1 MTRIAIAFSILAL
14 AGVAGCGSDP
24 VQPAPAPVVVTPPP
38 AVVTTPAPAP
48 AASPAPATVVVQSP
62 VAVRP
67 GFGRV
72 ESINA
77 LPPSSAAA
85 AGGQTM
91 RRLGVKMEDGTMQFV
106 DTAAGNIALGDRVEL
121 TAEGRIRH

>member
-1 MTRIAIAFSILAL
+1 MAKTAIALSVLAL
-14 AGVAGCGSDP
+14 AGLAGCGSDP
-24 VQPAPAPVVVTPPP
+24 VKPAPVAATPPP
-38 AVVTTPAPAP
+38 SA
-48 AASPAPATVVVQSP
+48 SP
-62 VAVRP
+62 VAARP

-77 LPPSSAAA
+77 APSSSAAA

-91 RRLGVKMEDGTMQFV
+91 RRLGIKMEDGTMQLV

-121 TAEGRIRH
+121 TSEGRIRH

>member
-1 MTRIAIAFSILAL
+1 MTKPVIALSVLAL
-14 AGVAGCGSDP
+14 AGLAGCGSDP
-24 VQPAPAPVVVTPPP
+24 VQPAPVVITPPAP

-48 AASPAPATVVVQSP
+48 AASSAPATVVVTSP

-72 ESINA
+72 ESVNA

-91 RRLGVKMEDGTMQFV
+91 RRLGIKMEDGTMQFV

-121 TAEGRIRH
+121 TSEGRIRH

>member
-1 MTRIAIAFSILAL
+1 MLSSALGLATL
-14 AGVAGCGSDP
+14 YGCGSDP
-24 VQPAPAPVVVTPPP
+24 VQPAPVVVTPPPP
-38 AVVTTPAPAP
+38 AVVTTPAPAATP
-48 AASPAPATVVVQSP
+48 PTTVVVTSP

-77 LPPSSAAA
+77 VPSTTAAA

-91 RRLGVKMEDGTMQFV
+91 RRLGIKMEDGTMQFV
-106 DTAAGNIALGDRVEL
+106 DTTAGNIALGDRVEL
-121 TAEGRIRH
+121 TSDGRIRH

>member
-1 MTRIAIAFSILAL
+1 MTKTAIALSVLAL
-14 AGVAGCGSDP
+14 AGLASCGSDP
-24 VQPAPAPVVVTPPP
+24 VQPAPVVITPPPP

-48 AASPAPATVVVQSP
+48 AASPAPATVVVTSP

-77 LPPSSAAA
+77 LPTSSAAA

-91 RRLGVKMEDGTMQFV
+91 RRLGIKMEDGTMQVV

-121 TAEGRIRH
+121 TSEGRIRH

>member
-1 MTRIAIAFSILAL
+1 MTKTAIALSVLAL
-14 AGVAGCGSDP
+14 AGLAGCGSEP
-24 VQPAPAPVVVTPPP
+24 VKPAPVAVTPTLP
-38 AVVTTPAPAP
+38 
-48 AASPAPATVVVQSP
+48 P

-77 LPPSSAAA
+77 APSSSAAA

-91 RRLGVKMEDGTMQFV
+91 RRLGIKMEDGTMQLV
-106 DTAAGNIALGDRVEL
+106 DTAAGNVALGDRVEL
-121 TAEGRIRH
+121 TSEGRIRH

>member
-1 MTRIAIAFSILAL
+1 MRRLLLLSSALGLATL
-14 AGVAGCGSDP
+14 YGCGSDP
-24 VQPAPAPVVVTPPP
+24 VQPAPVVVTPPPP
-38 AVVTTPAPAP
+38 AVVTTPAPA
-48 AASPAPATVVVQSP
+48 AATPPTTVVVTSP

-77 LPPSSAAA
+77 APSSSAAA

-91 RRLGVKMEDGTMQFV
+91 RRLGIKMEDGTMQFV
-106 DTAAGNIALGDRVEL
+106 DTTAGNVALGDRVEL
-121 TAEGRIRH
+121 TADGRIRH